1 MPLIFIGLEVIA
13 MKMTLDEY
21 IQNPLGTSAVVSG
34 IVKESVRRVYTE
46 KFNNILLRENGKI
59 QHYKYV
65 TDKNQYII
73 HIKIPSE
80 VIKNFYYDVVFKFF
94 TDAKVLDLGRSLN
107 KYYFQVY
114 SNDPAFV
121 YTHAYVFN
129 KNDLFFTDLK
139 DKMGKIALSS
149 KPKEKN
155 PTEQLA
161 YVKSIYF
168 AYLFMLN
175 RGLFKTILWKDA
187 EKYEPSRLASN
198 VMHSDKKVEL
208 RQKEGEKLDQR
219 KKIVVDTA
227 VARKISHLGVS
238 EETKQRLVTTT
249 NKVKSV
255 KKTKAVNSTKRII
268 GKRKK

>member
-1 MPLIFIGLEVIA
+1 

-34 IVKESVRRVYTE
+34 IVKESVRRIYTE

-59 QHYKYV
+59 DHYKYV
-65 TDKNQYII
+65 TDDNQYII

-80 VIKNFYYDVVFKFF
+80 IVKNFYYDVVIRFF
-94 TDAKVLDLGRSLN
+94 ADSKVLDLGRSLN

-129 KNDLFFTDLK
+129 KNDMFFQDLK
-139 DKMGKIALSS
+139 SKMSKLALTG

-168 AYLFMLN
+168 AYLFMSN
-175 RGLFKTILWKDA
+175 RGLFKTITWKDA
-187 EKYEPSRLASN
+187 EPYVPSKLASN
-198 VMHSDKKVEL
+198 IMHSDQKVRL
-208 RQKEGEKLDQR
+208 RQEEGEKVDKR
-219 KKIVVDTA
+219 KKIIADTA
-227 VARKISHLGVS
+227 IARKVSNMGVS
-238 EETKQRLVTTT
+238 DQAKQRLVVTT
-249 NKVKSV
+249 NKTQNV
-255 KKTKAVNSTKRII
+255 KKTKAVNSTKRIT
-268 GKRKK
+268 GKGKK